1 MNTMPLI
8 LLSQLFIQ
16 TITELPQC
24 ASQFQMLSMY
34 WLIQFSRQPCE
45 VNTMNIF
52 ISWWENWG
60 PGRLSDL
67 PEVTRWVNSGVGIQ
81 TLTGWL
87 QSARWQTQLVFHAN
101 TENPKG
107 SRDNFTKPPR
117 QMGYK
122 FYHKR
127 QMRRRWIYIG
137 KGFRSSGSERVSME
151 NPSRRQLDIASP
163 SGCKLNS
170 SHHLRLSLTSFVRN
184 LGPFPLALGCASIL
198 LFK

>member
-151 NPSRRQLDIASP
+151 NPSRR
-163 SGCKLNS
+163 
-170 SHHLRLSLTSFVRN
+170 
-184 LGPFPLALGCASIL
+184 
-198 LFK
+198 